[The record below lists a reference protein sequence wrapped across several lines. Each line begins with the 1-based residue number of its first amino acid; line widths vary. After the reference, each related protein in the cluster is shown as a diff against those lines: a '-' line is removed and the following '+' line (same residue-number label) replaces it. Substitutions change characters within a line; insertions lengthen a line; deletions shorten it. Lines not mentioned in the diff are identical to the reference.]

1 MFSKNKVDGKEEQCQ
16 FEFANSK
23 QKKKH
28 DPNFQIGNPSTLTS
42 TQNFFFQLNVIYKH
56 SKIQPQVTHNL

>member
-42 TQNFFFQLNVIYKH
+42 TQNFFFPIECNI
-56 SKIQPQVTHNL
+56 